1 MICTFTNR
9 FHLLGKI
16 HLKSSCWFFIRGF
29 IFFRRGRILLVISPD
44 IWWYLINYLLE
55 ITSLMKFFFTKI
67 REICALCQSFCSIWP
82 VGWIILWKF
91 NWNPRYQG
99 TTITMYTLLM
109 KATSRYTKYVL
120 EKIYLDATIPLSLKA
135 QTVIINIKQ
144 TFEYLVSKWNIFMP
158 VITFNHAIWKPIQ
171 VIYFLWRYKFCY
183 PKNMLCKILSGQV
196 LQNSLNF
203 DHYLVTSKSIEVNF
217 SQGVYQYTKFNVCQ
231 PGGFLKILNRKH
243 RVMCRIVW
251 PSSLWSQIY
260 HESIALKKDNSV
272 SSLLADKQ
280 KC

>member
-1 MICTFTNR
+1 MIQTFWMICTFTNR

-55 ITSLMKFFFTKI
+55 ITSSMKFFFTKI

-120 EKIYLDATIPLSLKA
+120 EK
-135 QTVIINIKQ
+135 
-144 TFEYLVSKWNIFMP
+144 NIFRC
-158 VITFNHAIWKPIQ
+158 NHTVKFESTNS
-171 VIYFLWRYKFCY
+171 YNKYKADFWISSFKMKHIHASHYLQPCDLKTN
-183 PKNMLCKILSGQV
+183 PSHLLLMKVQV
-196 LQNSLNF
+196 LL
-203 DHYLVTSKSIEVNF
+203 SKA
-217 SQGVYQYTKFNVCQ
+217 YA
-231 PGGFLKILNRKH
+231 
-243 RVMCRIVW
+243 M
-251 PSSLWSQIY
+251 
-260 HESIALKKDNSV
+260 
-272 SSLLADKQ
+272 
-280 KC
+280 